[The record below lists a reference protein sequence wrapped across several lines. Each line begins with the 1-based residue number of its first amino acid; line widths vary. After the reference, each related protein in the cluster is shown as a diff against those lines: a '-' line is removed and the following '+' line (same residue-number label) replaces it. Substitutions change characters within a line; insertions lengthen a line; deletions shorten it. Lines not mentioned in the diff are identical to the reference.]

1 LKRVSEEQVYGV
13 SLGGKKKRGICN
25 ENFTAGIET
34 KLQNHH
40 LFFKV
45 FPRSSIKPE
54 CQKNSQWEIF
64 FGKNQKRTQS
74 PKSRPPNTPNT
85 DKHTQNP
92 KKEGGKKNR
101 QRTKTHTANFLT
113 VFL

>member
-1 LKRVSEEQVYGV
+1 LKQNCKTTTS
-13 SLGGKKKRGICN
+13 SSKKISPQFHQTRMPK
-25 ENFTAGIET
+25 
-34 KLQNHH
+34 KLAVE
-40 LFFKV
+40 KK
-45 FPRSSIKPE
+45 I
-54 CQKNSQWEIF
+54 
-64 FGKNQKRTQS
+64 GKNQKRTHS

-101 QRTKTHTANFLT
+101 QRTKTHTANFLI